1 MIVFDGSGTG
11 RWVARGSIRMPEHTS
26 HGRRSAARRA
36 IQRVTHLPETAWSS
50 ATHYLYT
57 KRSRSVGPIDE
68 GLLETIIDRYDD
80 DVVFAHIG
88 LSDINTAVGGNPY
101 EAILDRL
108 DRAFESVLVPGFT
121 KSFRETRRFDVE
133 DTPPELGAFS
143 GLFFED
149 ADYRT
154 PDPLHSILVGG
165 PYRFEGCT
173 FRDTFSPGGCY
184 GQLSDDNVLY
194 LNIGTPWL
202 VSTQLHYIERICDVP
217 YASTV
222 AIEGELAADG
232 STESITQRTYSKN
245 NYLYFWNR
253 RGLRDDMVAAG
264 VMDHYRLDGLNV
276 MGVRAGDMEA
286 FLANR
291 IERDPYYLVR

>member
-1 MIVFDGSGTG
+1 MIRNS
-11 RWVARGSIRMPEHTS
+11 S
-26 HGRRSAARRA
+26 HSSRSTARRA
-36 IQRVTHLPETAWSS
+36 IQRVTHLPETAWCS
-50 ATHYLYT
+50 ATHYLY
-57 KRSRSVGPIDE
+57 KQRSRSVGPID
-68 GLLETIIDRYDD
+68 GSLLDTIIEGYTDD
-80 DVVFAHIG
+80 IVFVHIG
-88 LSDINTAVGGNPY
+88 LSDVKTALGGDPY
-101 EAILDRL
+101 EAIVDRL

-121 KSFRETRRFDVE
+121 KSFRETRRFDVD

-165 PYRFEGCT
+165 PYRFADCT
-173 FRDTFSPGGCY
+173 FRDTFSPAGCY
-184 GQLSDDNVLY
+184 GRLSDDNVLC

-202 VSTQLHYIERICDVP
+202 ISTQLHYIERICDVP
-217 YASTV
+217 YASTIE
-222 AIEGELAADG
+222 IEGELRADG

-264 VMDHYRLDGLNV
+264 VMDHYLLDGLNV

-286 FLANR
+286 FLAER
-291 IERDPYYLVR
+291 IESDPYYLVR

>member
-1 MIVFDGSGTG
+1 MI
-11 RWVARGSIRMPEHTS
+11 RNTS
-26 HGRRSAARRA
+26 HSCRSAPRRA
-36 IQRVTHLPETAWSS
+36 IQRVTHLPKTAWCS
-50 ATHYLYT
+50 ATHYLY
-57 KRSRSVGPIDE
+57 KQRRRSVGPTDE
-68 GLLETIIDRYDD
+68 TLLDAILEGYSDE
-80 DVVFAHIG
+80 VVFAHVG
-88 LSDINTAVGGNPY
+88 LSDVNTALGGNPY
-101 EAILDRL
+101 KAVADRL
-108 DRAFESVLVPGFT
+108 NRAFESVLVPGFT
-121 KSFRETRRFDVE
+121 KSFRSTRRFDVDE
-133 DTPPELGAFS
+133 TAPELGAFS

-154 PDPLHSILVGG
+154 PDPLHSILVRGS
-165 PYRFEGCT
+165 YRFPDCT
-173 FRDTFSPGGCY
+173 FQDTFSPAGCY

-217 YASTV
+217 YVSTV
-222 AIEGELAADG
+222 EIEGELAADG
-232 STESITQRTYSKN
+232 STEPITQRTYSKN

-264 VMDHYRLDGLNV
+264 VLDHYRLDGLNV

-286 FLANR
+286 FLADR